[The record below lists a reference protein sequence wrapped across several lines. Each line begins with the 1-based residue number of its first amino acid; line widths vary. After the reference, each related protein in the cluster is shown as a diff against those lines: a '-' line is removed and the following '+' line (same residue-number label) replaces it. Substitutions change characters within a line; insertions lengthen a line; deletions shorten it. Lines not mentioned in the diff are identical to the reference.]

1 MTTLFSEFL
10 MKHLMLYGQPIIET
24 DSTKLYFLE
33 ILSRV
38 EFNGQIYQPNDFI
51 PDMNIQMK
59 FRLAQHLLTCIGK
72 MQKIYPGISFSFNIS
87 ALEVDMGIDR
97 FIDEILSKPQTFG
110 LDPKRCVIEITEHS
124 SLEEENICNSLRKL
138 KDMHRFRF
146 ALDDFGSKFAT
157 MNQIYNTNTVF
168 DYIKIDG
175 SLIRD
180 IENDIAKQQT
190 LYHIVEIIHIH
201 KKQAVVE
208 YVSSKDVYDVVSASN
223 PDFLQ
228 GFFFGEPRPI
238 EVYLEDRSP
247 INLTTEWGKKYSEKV
262 NNG

>member
-10 MKHLMLYGQPIIET
+10 MRHLTLYGQPIVE
-24 DSTKLYFLE
+24 SESKKLYFLE

-38 EFNGQIYQPNDFI
+38 KLDGKLYQPNDFI
-51 PDMNIQMK
+51 PGMSIDMK
-59 FRLAQHLLTCIGK
+59 FLLAQYLLTSIGK

-87 ALEVDMGIDR
+87 ALEVDMGIDA
-97 FIDEILSKPQTFG
+97 FIEEILAQPEVFG

-124 SLEEENICNSLRKL
+124 SLEEENICDALKKL
-138 KDMHRFRF
+138 KDSHGFRF

-157 MNQIYNTNTVF
+157 MNQIYNKNTVF

-175 SLIRD
+175 SLIRG
-180 IENDIAKQQT
+180 IEDDVAKQRT

-201 KKQAVVE
+201 GKQAVVE
-208 YVSSKDVYDVVSASN
+208 YVSSQGVCDIVNSSN

-228 GFFFGEPRPI
+228 GFLFGEPRPI
-238 EVYLEDRSP
+238 EVYLEKKTP
-247 INLTTEWGKKYSEKV
+247 INLITECGNEYSGKVK
-262 NNG
+262 NG

>member
-1 MTTLFSEFL
+1 MTTLFGEFL
-10 MKHLMLYGQPIIET
+10 MRHLMLYGQPIVE
-24 DSTKLYFLE
+24 SESKKLYFME

-38 EFNGQIYQPNDFI
+38 ELDGRLYQPSEFI
-51 PDMNIQMK
+51 PSMSINMK
-59 FRLAQHLLTCIGK
+59 FRLAQHLLTSIGK

-87 ALEVDMGIDR
+87 ALEVDMGIDT
-97 FIDEILSKPQTFG
+97 FIEEILARPQEFG

-124 SLEEENICNSLRKL
+124 SLEEENICNALKKL
-138 KDMHRFRF
+138 KDSHGFRF

-157 MNQIYNTNTVF
+157 MNQIYNKNTVF

-175 SLIRD
+175 SLIKG
-180 IENDIAKQQT
+180 IEADIAKQRT

-201 KKQAVVE
+201 GKQAVVE
-208 YVSSKDVYDVVSASN
+208 YISSQGVYDVVNNSN

-238 EVYLEDRSP
+238 EYYLKDQTP
-247 INLTTEWGKKYSEKV
+247 INSPACPKDQMFALK
-262 NNG
+262 